1 MDSCCII
8 RQVVYRVPHSP
19 KTVFGYVV
27 AQAEGLSLL
36 FIKQLKT
43 TMPHALVV
51 ATESEKQGVFEA
63 ANVVHFPIESQDL
76 AALAGKIQALAQ
88 QVSTEDFQKQFL
100 SPDDFW
106 RED

>member
-1 MDSCCII
+1 MDACII
-8 RQVVYRVPHSP
+8 RQVIYRVPHSP

-51 ATESEKQGVFEA
+51 AAESEKQGVFEA

-76 AALAGKIQALAQ
+76 VALAGKLQALAQ
-88 QVSTEDFQKQFL
+88 QVSSDEFERQFRH
-100 SPDDFW
+100 DDW
-106 RED
+106 WND

>member
-1 MDSCCII
+1 MEACII
-8 RQVVYRVPHSP
+8 RQVIYRVPKSP

-76 AALAGKIQALAQ
+76 ASLAGKLQALAHH
-88 QVSTEDFQKQFL
+88 VSSEDFQKQFF
-100 SPDDFW
+100 PTGDEW
-106 RED
+106 WNE